1 MEICAECLLFGPHG
15 YSTLFHPGTLT
26 CMDQAENH
34 FALRLL
40 ARQPLA
46 YRGGNSRVKK
56 REEEVRHLCT
66 SLLPTGSLRLTV
78 SFFWKLPVTLQ
89 TLSLSLSAV
98 SLAWEQYG
106 SLMSLPMF
114 LTLPCSFTEVKPTP
128 LQTVPLLN
136 SPYCPALIDNR

>member
-89 TLSLSLSAV
+89 TLSLSLS
-98 SLAWEQYG
+98 L
-106 SLMSLPMF
+106 
-114 LTLPCSFTEVKPTP
+114 CSFLSLGAVWLSNVTTHVSHSP
-128 LQTVPLLN
+128 LFLYRSQAYAFAN
-136 SPYCPALIDNR
+136 SPFIKLSLLSSPD